1 MSEPR
6 GRRLQSSHMSVVRK
20 SYSWRYACFRCSSMD
35 NKTQPR
41 ISDVGLRVSNPQTP
55 GISWLRHNDLLQA
68 LTLAVS
74 ALLLASCSNIR
85 IDRVESE
92 TFGSYPCSDNV
103 MCAVDDRIRVL
114 ERDRIVTGGVARNST
129 GTLKPVCSSSG
140 RLFRCVTREYV
151 YEQPFIDLVFTAE
164 LFHEFADGYAS
175 SRVTLAPSKCEIVT
189 TKKSMN
195 FSYRA
200 VDQYYNFAFADPKR
214 AEVIDRTGSS
224 LEDHTVALF
233 PCNRDC
239 AYDVKNDRWTNQIEV
254 ILSKSRTSG
263 RLMPSAKQARM
274 DAAERFLN
282 HCLMEEG

>member
-1 MSEPR
+1 MN
-6 GRRLQSSHMSVVRK
+6 K
-20 SYSWRYACFRCSSMD
+20 
-35 NKTQPR
+35 KTQPLS
-41 ISDVGLRVSNPQTP
+41 SDVGLRMSYPHAP
-55 GISWLRHNDLLQA
+55 GISGLTHVNLLKV
-68 LTLAVS
+68 LTLTFS
-74 ALLLASCSNIR
+74 TLLLSSCSNIR
-85 IDRVESE
+85 VDRVESE
-92 TFGSYPCSDNV
+92 TFGSYSCSDNL

-129 GTLKPVCSSSG
+129 GTLKPGCSSRG
-140 RLFRCVTREYV
+140 RLYRCVAREYV
-151 YEQPFIDLVFTAE
+151 YEQPFIDLVSTVE

-195 FSYRA
+195 VSYRA

-239 AYDVKNDRWTNQIEV
+239 AYDVKNGRWTNQIEV

-263 RLMPSAKQARM
+263 RLIPSAKQARV
-274 DAAERFLN
+274 DATERFLN
-282 HCLMEEG
+282 HCLTEEG

>member
-1 MSEPR
+1 MN
-6 GRRLQSSHMSVVRK
+6 
-20 SYSWRYACFRCSSMD
+20 

-41 ISDVGLRVSNPQTP
+41 SRDAGLRVSNPHAP
-55 GISWLRHNDLLQA
+55 GIPGLKHIDLLQV
-68 LTLAVS
+68 LTLTFSAV
-74 ALLLASCSNIR
+74 LLVSCSSIR
-85 IDRVESE
+85 VDRVESE
-92 TFGSYPCSDNV
+92 TFGSYSCYDNV
-103 MCAVDDRIRVL
+103 ICDVDDRIRVL

-129 GTLKPVCSSSG
+129 GTLKPGCSSSG
-140 RLFRCVTREYV
+140 RLYRCVAREYV
-151 YEQPFIDLVFTAE
+151 YEQPFIGSVFTEE
-164 LFHEFADGYAS
+164 LFREFADGYAS
-175 SRVTLAPSKCEIVT
+175 SRVALSPSKCEIVT

-195 FSYRA
+195 VSYRA
-200 VDQYYNFAFADPKR
+200 VDQYYNFAFVDPTR

-239 AYDVKNDRWTNQIEV
+239 AYDVKNDRWSNQIEV

-263 RLMPSAKQARM
+263 RLMPSAKQARV

>member
-1 MSEPR
+1 
-6 GRRLQSSHMSVVRK
+6 
-20 SYSWRYACFRCSSMD
+20 MD
-35 NKTQPR
+35 KKTQPR
-41 ISDVGLRVSNPQTP
+41 SSDGGLRVSIPRP
-55 GISWLRHNDLLQA
+55 SAISGLRHIDLLQV

-74 ALLLASCSNIR
+74 ALVLASCFNIR
-85 IDRVESE
+85 VDRVESE

-129 GTLKPVCSSSG
+129 GTLKAGCSSSG
-140 RLFRCVTREYV
+140 RLYRCVAREFV
-151 YEQPFIDLVFTAE
+151 YEQPFMDLAPSAKLFRE
-164 LFHEFADGYAS
+164 LADGYAS

-189 TKKSMN
+189 TRKSMN
-195 FSYRA
+195 VSFRA

-224 LEDHTVALF
+224 LEDYTVALF

-239 AYDVKNDRWTNQIEV
+239 AYDVKADRWTNQIEV

-263 RLMPSAKQARM
+263 RLILSAKQARVE
-274 DAAERFLN
+274 ASERFLN
-282 HCLMEEG
+282 HCLLEEG